1 MPSRK
6 IIGTIK
12 SVKGTCGWGHKA
24 GDTFE
29 ISTRDT
35 AHVCGWLYHAIFPN
49 LCIMQSSG
57 EGMTGKSIVQGC
69 PDRGNEVLIELKSV
83 QEK

>member
-6 IIGTIK
+6 IVGTIK

-35 AHVCGWLYHAIFPN
+35 AGLCGWLYHTVFPN
-49 LCIMQSSG
+49 LCILQSSG
-57 EGMTGKSIVQGC
+57 NQWPAGKTIIMGC
-69 PDRGNEVLIELKSV
+69 PDRSNEVIIELKLV
-83 QEK
+83 Q